1 VVGLCLYFIVSDHE
15 KLNVLM
21 DDGDKRCF
29 ALMVL
34 QAGFPI

>member
-1 VVGLCLYFIVSDHE
+1 VVVLCLYFTVSDHE

-21 DDGDKRCF
+21 DDGNERCF

-34 QAGFPI
+34 QAGFLI